1 MNGEAKA
8 AFETAME
15 EGFFERINKMVQD
28 GDITSEEANNAL
40 LKEFNNMDMTKIAT
54 AAAGGGTF
62 ARAVQ
67 DLQGTGIMIQKNFG
81 EWIKL
86 GAGDIEA
93 KLAETT
99 TKLAEAGTT
108 IKTINDATKMFLSM
122 QDAITLPFTTLT
134 SITSGVAETFNNIAS
149 AGADKKSAL
158 TQWFNST
165 SDDDDET
172 PVVTTAN
179 TGPPGTGDTIP
190 LPTNTSLTDRLTSKF
205 DSTPAAQL
213 SVANLPALKER
224 LTKVQNGSII
234 RSNNTFEQREIQ
246 RLETEYLTRSIAALE
261 ADAKLLENKRMEA
274 LANRRRGHHY

>member
-1 MNGEAKA
+1 
-8 AFETAME
+8 
-15 EGFFERINKMVQD
+15 MV
-28 GDITSEEANNAL
+28 
-40 LKEFNNMDMTKIAT
+40 
-54 AAAGGGTF
+54 
-62 ARAVQ
+62 RA
-67 DLQGTGIMIQKNFG
+67 
-81 EWIKL
+81 
-86 GAGDIEA
+86 
-93 KLAETT
+93 
-99 TKLAEAGTT
+99 
-108 IKTINDATKMFLSM
+108 
-122 QDAITLPFTTLT
+122 
-134 SITSGVAETFNNIAS
+134 
-149 AGADKKSAL
+149 
-158 TQWFNST
+158 T